1 MIVLYGGSF
10 NPPTIGHFNL
20 VKELNDKFV
29 IKKIIIIPSFKSA
42 TKKLLDFKH
51 RLTMLNMM
59 FKKVK
64 NVEVSDYEKK
74 VQFKG
79 TYYELLEI
87 YKKYGEKPYLAIGA
101 DNFKDLA
108 NWINYKKL
116 ISEFPI
122 IVFNRNKSLAWAKI
136 DKFNK
141 DNNSNLMFVDL
152 KEESSST
159 LVREDF
165 EKYKEYLTPEI
176 YKYLKKKKINFN
188 NV

>member
-10 NPPTIGHFNL
+10 NPPTLGHFNL
-20 VKELNDKFV
+20 VKELNDKFI
-29 IKKIIIIPSFKSA
+29 IKKIIIIPSLKSDS
-42 TKKLLDFKH
+42 KKLLDFKH
-51 RLTMLNMM
+51 RFLMLNLM

-64 NVEVSDYEKK
+64 NVEISDYEKK
-74 VQFKG
+74 VPFKG

-87 YKKYGEKPYLAIGA
+87 EKKYGEKPYLAIGA
-101 DNFKDLA
+101 DNFKNLE

-116 ISEFPI
+116 ITEFPI
-122 IVFNRNKSLAWAKI
+122 IVFNRNKNLAWAKI

-159 LVREDF
+159 LVRENI
-165 EKYKEYLTPEI
+165 EEYKRFLTPEI

-188 NV
+188 V